1 MRVSMVTLNRAKW
14 LPTWIGLTLSV
25 VGAGTFLGVCLAVS
39 QIGWVRWVAF
49 GLACIIFA
57 ALIRLTRT
65 FEADR

>member
-1 MRVSMVTLNRAKW
+1 
-14 LPTWIGLTLSV
+14 LSV

-65 FEADR
+65 FEANR